1 MKRILIFAVA
11 CTSVAVFAGPPIN
24 NLTEGR
30 PFSTNDL
37 PELRKAYPFF
47 DGMPTDVPEGDSRRR
62 DEWEKQPYRITK
74 LNAKGERVL
83 LSKAEITDNRLF
95 ARRNSVFGHCTSF
108 GQLVKICDGV
118 FIGEIVEAQFLSAE
132 DEVAVKKGIVVNVGL
147 TFRVETNLFGR
158 IPAISSFAP
167 MMWYGGG
174 NSPDAGKKVMVFY
187 SKGYTWNILDNT
199 QDRGPLGFDW
209 EKPPADP
216 AALPAAPFK
225 NGPCLLFLDTPELS
239 NAYIDVVSQYL
250 QILRQEKRDPDRFY
264 VFLRSLVRSPF
275 LRIRQDAREDMLRLL
290 GPYGP
295 DRFDLKRAQA
305 DPELMDFFK
314 DYIRYIAIPQR
325 EKSGGHRGSPENKK

>member
-1 MKRILIFAVA
+1 MRDTLLVRLAAVLCRAENDGAQARASCLPAVGGAALQLTKR
-11 CTSVAVFAGPPIN
+11 P
-24 NLTEGR
+24 GR
-30 PFSTNDL
+30 KPSG
-37 PELRKAYPFF
+37 AA
-47 DGMPTDVPEGDSRRR
+47 S
-62 DEWEKQPYRITK
+62 
-74 LNAKGERVL
+74 
-83 LSKAEITDNRLF
+83 
-95 ARRNSVFGHCTSF
+95 
-108 GQLVKICDGV
+108 
-118 FIGEIVEAQFLSAE
+118 
-132 DEVAVKKGIVVNVGL
+132 
-147 TFRVETNLFGR
+147 
-158 IPAISSFAP
+158 
-167 MMWYGGG
+167 GGFCK
-174 NSPDAGKKVMVFY
+174 S
-187 SKGYTWNILDNT
+187 LNT

-225 NGPCLLFLDTPELS
+225 DGPCLLFLDTPELS

-290 GPYGP
+290 GSYGP

-325 EKSGGHRGSPENKK
+325 EKSGGHRDSPENKK